1 MIVEIRTK
9 NGEMKVDLGKFFPTT
24 VPRARKL
31 FVLMREGASVKQLR
45 EVKGYLEGRGIEA
58 AKEKS
63 ACGETL
69 RELEEALA
77 GQERTLEQLREEK
90 NRTQKRITEVRRQY
104 RVAEQAEKMAPVWR
118 KEFEYICGE

>member
-24 VPRARKL
+24 IPRARKL
-31 FVLMREGASVKQLR
+31 FLLMREGTSAKQLR
-45 EVKGYLEGRGIEA
+45 EVKEYLEGRGKEA
-58 AKEKS
+58 VKEKS

-69 RELEEALA
+69 RNLEEALE

-90 NRTQKRITEVRRQY
+90 KRTQKRITEARRQY